1 MEWWWCGHNAQ
12 LWLNSEKSHCFCF
25 PCYHLVLCHLQRN
38 HLTIVLGKIKIWNVI
53 YVFLSMARAALSIHL
68 HLFGNVD
75 LICNESVRNLACG
88 KVTVDGGKITSRQKS
103 SRRQTFCFLLNKSHC
118 RLLFFEIFYAM
129 LKRWEMK
136 ISQMYCNKMNVN
148 CWSWKRLS
156 SLKFLFVMPF

>member
-1 MEWWWCGHNAQ
+1 MAQ
-12 LWLNSEKSHCFCF
+12 QWEKVIVFVF
-25 PCYHLVLCHLQRN
+25 PATTWSYVICKGN

-68 HLFGNVD
+68 HRFGNVD

-118 RLLFFEIFYAM
+118 RL
-129 LKRWEMK
+129 
-136 ISQMYCNKMNVN
+136 YCFSKSF
-148 CWSWKRLS
+148 CWKGGKWKLAKCIVTKWMSTADLERDCRPWSFCL
-156 SLKFLFVMPF
+156 